1 MWMMNAKMFKPEQ
14 CLSNVILQRVYIP
27 KGGNDI
33 LRVETVDDDITFYLS
48 IEPKDNWADTEL
60 IDGLEDLQSLVGQK
74 LVKFEIVEN
83 TKDNFTDTEE
93 GYSEEAL
100 KTWTYY
106 KIQGEK
112 DSATLRFYSVSNG
125 YYATGVNIV
134 LDKAKLGNNEI
145 TVEKNANDF
154 VV

>member
-1 MWMMNAKMFKPEQ
+1 MMNAKMFKPEQ

-33 LRVETVDDDITFYLS
+33 LRIETVDDDITFYLS

-60 IDGLEDLQSLVGQK
+60 IDGLEDLQSLVGQN

-83 TKDNFTDTEE
+83 TEDNFTDTEE

>member
-1 MWMMNAKMFKPEQ
+1 MMNAKMFEPEQ
-14 CLSNVILQRVYIP
+14 CLSNVVLQRVYIP

-33 LRVETVDDDITFYLS
+33 LRIETVYGDITFYLS

-74 LVKFEIVEN
+74 LVKFEVIEN
-83 TKDNFTDTEE
+83 TDDNGDMDDD
-93 GYSEEAL
+93 SL

-112 DSATLRFYSVSNG
+112 DSATLRFYSSSNG

-134 LDKAKLGNNEI
+134 LDKAKLKNNKI
-145 TVEKNANDF
+145 TVEKNANNF
-154 VV
+154 LV

>member
-1 MWMMNAKMFKPEQ
+1 MMNAKMFKPEQ
-14 CLSNVILQRVYIP
+14 CLSNVILQRVYVP

-33 LRVETVDDDITFYLS
+33 LRIETVDDDITFYLS
-48 IEPKDNWADTEL
+48 VEPKDNWADTEL
-60 IDGLEDLQSLVGQK
+60 IDGFKDLESLVGQK
-74 LVKFEIVEN
+74 LVKFEVVEN
-83 TKDNFTDTEE
+83 TEDNFIDTEE

-134 LDKAKLGNNEI
+134 LDKAKLGNNKI

-154 VV
+154 LV

>member
-1 MWMMNAKMFKPEQ
+1 MMNAKMFKPEQ

-27 KGGNDI
+27 KGGNGI